1 MNFYIFLL
9 FTFCEAFYYKNFYNK
24 KPVNYG
30 LNTMNNWNKKNYDDY
45 FEEVY
50 GDYFEEVYGDF
61 EEYYERLDEYN
72 VDSKIKDKV
81 SNEKQNFEDMYM
93 RDEITLIEYKYLK
106 DSFNS
111 LKEKRKPFPKFG
123 KIIVR

>member
-1 MNFYIFLL
+1 MNFYIFLV
-9 FTFCEAFYYKNFYNK
+9 FTFCEALYYKNFYYK
-24 KPVNYG
+24 KPVNYD
-30 LNTMNNWNKKNYDDY
+30 LNTVNNWNKNNYDDY

-50 GDYFEEVYGDF
+50 GEF
-61 EEYYERLDEYN
+61 EEYYERLDKYY
-72 VDSKIKDKV
+72 SKIKDKV
-81 SNEKQNFEDMYM
+81 STEKQNFEDMYM

-111 LKEKRKPFPKFG
+111 PKEKRKPFLKFG

>member
-30 LNTMNNWNKKNYDDY
+30 LNTMNNWNKKNYD
-45 FEEVY
+45 
-50 GDYFEEVYGDF
+50 DYFEEVYGDF